1 MQGYTESKP
10 VSIGSVT
17 IGGGGPLALIAGP
30 CVIEERDSLL
40 LTARLIARTATE
52 FGIPAVFKA
61 SFDKANRMSLDSYR
75 GPGLIKG
82 LELLAEVKRETG
94 LPVVTDLHTPEQ
106 AAPVAAVADLL
117 QIPAFLCRQTD
128 LLVAAARTGKPIL
141 IKKGQFL
148 APEDMAT
155 VVEKAAGA
163 AGLLLAERGTSFGYH
178 RLVVD
183 MRSLAI
189 MRSFG
194 WPIVFDATHSVQL
207 PGGAGSSS
215 GGEREYIAPL
225 SRAAAAAGI
234 DALFVEVHPNPA
246 EAKSDRD
253 TQLPLTDLPTL
264 LKQVL
269 AVEAARRA
277 VLTCPPAARREG
289 SPQ

>member
-1 MQGYTESKP
+1 MQQYPLSKP
-10 VSIGSVT
+10 VPIGPVT

-40 LTARLIARTATE
+40 LTARLVARTAAE
-52 FGIPAVFKA
+52 FGLPVVFKA

-75 GPGLIKG
+75 GPGLEKG
-82 LELLAEVKRETG
+82 LGLLAEVKHETG
-94 LPVVTDLHTPEQ
+94 LPVVTDIHTPDQ
-106 AAPVAAVADLL
+106 AAPVAAVVDLL

-128 LLVAAARTGKPIL
+128 LIVAAAETGKPIL
-141 IKKGQFL
+141 MKKGQFM
-148 APEDMAT
+148 APEDMGP
-155 VVEKAAGA
+155 VVAKAAGA
-163 AGLLLAERGTSFGYH
+163 AGLLLAERGSAFGYH

-189 MRSFG
+189 MRTFG
-194 WPIVFDATHSVQL
+194 WPVVFDVTHSVQL
-207 PGGAGSSS
+207 PGGSGASS
-215 GGEREYIAPL
+215 GGEREFIAPL

-253 TQLPLTDLPTL
+253 TQLPIADLPTL

-277 VLTCPPAARREG
+277 IVEER
-289 SPQ
+289 PQ